1 LINTASD
8 SLNKLLR
15 YCLDQGWEGYDPF
28 DGLNSRLFQ
37 ALPLFKNYKLFRM
50 TFLQFNKKS
59 PWNFRGILGIQRGK
73 NPKGLGLFLLALLDL
88 YKTYPRDDYL
98 GLIEQFVHRLKEE
111 SSLGYSGYCWG
122 NNFDWQS
129 RAFFLPKRTPTV
141 VNTSFIGRAFL
152 RAYEVLGRKECLEI
166 ARSACDFIL
175 EDLNRKEDEKALCFS
190 YSPLDKYFVHNA
202 TALASSL
209 LVMTFEKTGEQRLVR
224 MAKKSIEYVVAHQ
237 SVKGAWAYGE
247 DAIAQ
252 KTGTDNFHTGFI
264 LESLKIYAES
274 AHDDKY
280 RENIQKGL
288 AFYQENFFL
297 RDGTPKYYYNK
308 LFPIDIHSAAQAIV
322 TLVQLKD
329 YGANQSLCQRIVLW
343 MIEYMQDKKGYFY
356 YQKNKLFMNR
366 IPYIRWSQAWVLH
379 ALAAYLLTHEN
390 KS

>member
-1 LINTASD
+1 M
-8 SLNKLLR
+8 R

-50 TFLQFNKKS
+50 TFLQFNKRS
-59 PWNFRGILGIQRGK
+59 PWNFRGILGIQKGK

-88 YKTYPRDDYL
+88 YKTYPRDDYI
-98 GLIEQFVHRLKEE
+98 GLIEQFVQWLKEE

-122 NNFDWQS
+122 YNFDWQS

-166 ARSACDFIL
+166 SRSACDFIL

-209 LVMTFEKTGEQRLVR
+209 LAMTFEKTGEQRLVR
-224 MAKKSIEYVVAHQ
+224 MAKKSIEYVVVHQ
-237 SVKGAWAYGE
+237 SVKGAWAYSE

-252 KTGTDNFHTGFI
+252 KTGTDSFHTGFI

-329 YGANQSLCQRIVLW
+329 YGANQSLYQRIVLW
-343 MIEYMQDKKGYFY
+343 MIEHMQDKKGYFY

>member
-1 LINTASD
+1 MNTASD

-15 YCLDQGWEGYDPF
+15 YCLDQGWEGHDPF

-37 ALPLFKNYKLFRM
+37 AVPLFRNHKLFRI

-59 PWNFRGILGIQRGK
+59 PWDFRDILGVQKGK

-88 YKTYPRDDYL
+88 HKIYPRADYL
-98 GLIEQFVHRLKEE
+98 ELIEQFIHWLKEE

-122 NNFDWQS
+122 YNFDWQS
-129 RAFFLPKRTPTV
+129 RAFFLPARTPTV

-175 EDLNRKEDEKALCFS
+175 EDLNRKEDEKGLCFS

-209 LVMTFEKTGEQRLVR
+209 LAMTFEKTGEQKLAR
-224 MAKKSIEYVVAHQ
+224 MAKKSIEYVIAHQ

-274 AHDDKY
+274 AHDDEY

-288 AFYQENFFL
+288 AFYQENYFL
-297 RDGTPKYYYNK
+297 RDGTPKYYHNK

-329 YGANQSLCQRIVLW
+329 YGANQSLCQRVVLW
-343 MIEYMQDKKGYFY
+343 MIECMQDKKGYFY
-356 YQKNKLFMNR
+356 YQKNRLFMNR
-366 IPYIRWSQAWVLH
+366 IPYIRWNQAWVLR